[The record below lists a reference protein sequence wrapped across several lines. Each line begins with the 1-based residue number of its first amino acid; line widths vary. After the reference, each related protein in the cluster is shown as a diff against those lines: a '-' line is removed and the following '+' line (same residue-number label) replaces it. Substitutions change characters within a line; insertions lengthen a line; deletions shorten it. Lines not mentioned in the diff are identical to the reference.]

1 MKIDFGAACM
11 DLFKT
16 EKKWLTILLLSICVL
31 IPVVGQM
38 VIIGYLFRRNLGERA
53 GIPAT
58 DFDFA
63 HFGEHL
69 KAGLWP
75 TVCSLVASL
84 VMIPLIMLA
93 MVPMFLAPILAPE
106 NEVVIVTSILLGGL
120 LYIVTLLSTVILIVP
135 IQLRSGMMM
144 DFKAGFSKTFVFD
157 FLKKVG
163 GSLLLWWFVL
173 AVIMMPL
180 AMIGYL
186 ALFVGVYVVIIWSQV
201 TMMHLLFQHYD
212 LYLSRGGTAIE
223 INPELLA
230 PLTQPVR
237 PPSIPQQPPAI
248 PPSV

>member
-16 EKKWLTILLLSICVL
+16 EKKWLTILLLSICLL

-63 HFGEHL
+63 HFAEHL

-106 NEVVIVTSILLGGL
+106 NEVLIVVSILLGGL
-120 LYIVTLLSTVILIVP
+120 LYLVTLLVAVILIVP

-157 FLKKVG
+157 FLRKVG
-163 GSLLLWWFVL
+163 GSLILWWFVL
-173 AVIMMPL
+173 AVMVVPL
-180 AMIGYL
+180 AMVGYL
-186 ALFVGVYVVIIWSQV
+186 ALFVGVYVVITWSQV

-212 LYLSRGGTAIE
+212 LYLFRGGTAIE
-223 INPELLA
+223 INPELLV
-230 PLTQPVR
+230 PLSQPVR

>member
-16 EKKWLTILLLSICVL
+16 EKKWITLLLLSVCIL

-38 VIIGYLFRRNLGERA
+38 VMLGYLFRRHVGERA
-53 GIPAT
+53 GIPAA
-58 DFDFA
+58 DFDFT

-84 VMIPLIMLA
+84 FMIPLIMIA

-106 NEVVIVTSILLGGL
+106 NEVIIAVAILLGVF
-120 LYIVTLLSTVILIVP
+120 LYMATILITVILIAP

-144 DFKAGFSKTFVFD
+144 DFKAGFSKTFAFD

-163 GSLLLWWFVL
+163 GSLFLWWLVL
-173 AVIMMPL
+173 TVLVVPL
-180 AMIGYL
+180 AMVGYL
-186 ALFVGVYVVIIWSQV
+186 ALFVGVYVVITWSQV

-212 LYLSRGGTAIE
+212 LYLSRGGTPIE
-223 INPELLA
+223 VNPELLA
-230 PLTQPVR
+230 PLSQPNR
-237 PPSIPQQPPAI
+237 PPALPQNPPAV
-248 PPSV
+248 PPTA

>member
-1 MKIDFGAACM
+1 
-11 DLFKT
+11 
-16 EKKWLTILLLSICVL
+16 
-31 IPVVGQM
+31 
-38 VIIGYLFRRNLGERA
+38 
-53 GIPAT
+53 
-58 DFDFA
+58 
-63 HFGEHL
+63 
-69 KAGLWP
+69 
-75 TVCSLVASL
+75 
-84 VMIPLIMLA
+84 